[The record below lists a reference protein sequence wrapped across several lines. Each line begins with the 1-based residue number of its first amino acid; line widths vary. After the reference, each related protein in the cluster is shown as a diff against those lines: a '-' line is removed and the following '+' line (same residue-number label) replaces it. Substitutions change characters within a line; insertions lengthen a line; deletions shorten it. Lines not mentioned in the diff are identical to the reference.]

1 MERWTGMGLQWI
13 SAESR
18 HRHMS
23 HKSAVFLPQWSAAL
37 LSVRWALGE
46 KQVAFTRYC
55 QKASSRYRQIS
66 GKR

>member
-46 KQVAFTRYC
+46 KQVAFTR
-55 QKASSRYRQIS
+55 
-66 GKR
+66 